1 MGYSFFPQAE
11 ASVQPTPKVTFAKS
25 PKATFKSQI
34 DETKD
39 YSNSYLHR
47 LQYGLGQYGMIIIG
61 GGTTLILGIL
71 GFLLFLWSGEGFED
85 GRTASIAWRRIML
98 DQYIPQAIT
107 LSTVLLRSAVTAQ
120 STIYTSLVAGIVLER
135 HGVPL
140 YRVAEISMIRCA
152 NDGPLRLA
160 WLLVSSAR
168 KSVLQA
174 ALVIILLLTSLAVQ
188 FSSTLLVSDLGL
200 ASLVGDA
207 RDSTL
212 RLHMSQEVISLNRQT
227 NDWILRPRAYVPFGE
242 VSSSGNSTPNNL
254 GVSDTGVLNRVFLPV
269 SSERMSSLR
278 LYEGKGYGFDSRF
291 VCMRPS
297 VSAALS
303 MTVPPSSTSLL
314 SFYLALVG
322 NISIQA
328 TFREAGLQLPPGCE
342 DGTCFPSSFNCSL
355 PQFQYTEAQ
364 VKQGLTNGLCLPD
377 GSNARASAQN
387 FTISGEPVTAWS
399 EAFLFFRTN
408 GTHDLWRSSDGR
420 FLSVNLALPNVS
432 YTDGEW
438 ITYERPIAELT
449 PEGRRINKGV
459 LRLDMTICFQQV
471 AINFADVKVLS
482 EKDLTEPKVTWDADG
497 KVWDTRKVQRQ
508 LGIGPR
514 SNTTTRRGIYSVDFI
529 QNRQYLNATQYLTNK
544 LINDLYNSPRDNISI
559 FMDPLGSGISHVK
572 PNVEYQAIFSDIL
585 NATNR
590 PGVAMQSTL
599 TALSGSII
607 NDALPQFDVK
617 GNALLTSSLNVLTPQ
632 SFRGLMVVFGVVALN
647 MAVGLA
653 VILVFMVQCRY
664 SSQGNYWQGIA
675 QIVSD
680 ETAWVLEGATQSSDS
695 HVESQLSDQDAHV
708 RVVRSSRSGRVRAV
722 TVESI
727 S

>member
-1 MGYSFFPQAE
+1 
-11 ASVQPTPKVTFAKS
+11 
-25 PKATFKSQI
+25 
-34 DETKD
+34 
-39 YSNSYLHR
+39 
-47 LQYGLGQYGMIIIG
+47 
-61 GGTTLILGIL
+61 
-71 GFLLFLWSGEGFED
+71 
-85 GRTASIAWRRIML
+85 
-98 DQYIPQAIT
+98 
-107 LSTVLLRSAVTAQ
+107 
-120 STIYTSLVAGIVLER
+120 
-135 HGVPL
+135 
-140 YRVAEISMIRCA
+140 
-152 NDGPLRLA
+152 
-160 WLLVSSAR
+160 
-168 KSVLQA
+168 
-174 ALVIILLLTSLAVQ
+174 
-188 FSSTLLVSDLGL
+188 
-200 ASLVGDA
+200 
-207 RDSTL
+207 
-212 RLHMSQEVISLNRQT
+212 
-227 NDWILRPRAYVPFGE
+227 
-242 VSSSGNSTPNNL
+242 
-254 GVSDTGVLNRVFLPV
+254 
-269 SSERMSSLR
+269 MSSLR
-278 LYEGKGYGFDSRF
+278 AYEGKGYGFDSRF

-328 TFREAGLQLPPGCE
+328 TFRESGLQLPPGCE
-342 DGTCFPSSFNCSL
+342 DGACFPSSFNCSL

-364 VKQGLTNGLCLPD
+364 VKQSLTNGLCLPD

-387 FTISGEPVTAWS
+387 STISADPVTAWS

-408 GTHDLWRSSDGR
+408 GTHELWRSSDGR

-471 AINFADVKVLS
+471 AINFADVKVSS
-482 EKDLTEPKVTWDADG
+482 EKDLTEPKVTWDAD
-497 KVWDTRKVQRQ
+497 RKRQ

-529 QNRQYLNATQYLTNK
+529 QNRQHLNATQYLTNK
-544 LINDLYNSPRDNISI
+544 LINDLYNSPRENISI
-559 FMDPLGSGISHVK
+559 FMDPLGSGISHLK

-617 GNALLTSSLNVLTPQ
+617 GNAMLTSSFGVLTPQ

-647 MAVGLA
+647 MAVGLT
-653 VILVFMVQCRY
+653 VILIFMV
-664 SSQGNYWQGIA
+664 
-675 QIVSD
+675 
-680 ETAWVLEGATQSSDS
+680 L
-695 HVESQLSDQDAHV
+695 
-708 RVVRSSRSGRVRAV
+708 
-722 TVESI
+722 
-727 S
+727 

>member
-1 MGYSFFPQAE
+1 
-11 ASVQPTPKVTFAKS
+11 
-25 PKATFKSQI
+25 
-34 DETKD
+34 
-39 YSNSYLHR
+39 
-47 LQYGLGQYGMIIIG
+47 
-61 GGTTLILGIL
+61 
-71 GFLLFLWSGEGFED
+71 
-85 GRTASIAWRRIML
+85 
-98 DQYIPQAIT
+98 
-107 LSTVLLRSAVTAQ
+107 
-120 STIYTSLVAGIVLER
+120 
-135 HGVPL
+135 
-140 YRVAEISMIRCA
+140 
-152 NDGPLRLA
+152 
-160 WLLVSSAR
+160 
-168 KSVLQA
+168 
-174 ALVIILLLTSLAVQ
+174 
-188 FSSTLLVSDLGL
+188 
-200 ASLVGDA
+200 
-207 RDSTL
+207 
-212 RLHMSQEVISLNRQT
+212 MSQEVISLNRQT

-242 VSSSGNSTPNNL
+242 VPSSGNSTPNNL

-278 LYEGKGYGFDSRF
+278 AYEGKGYGFDSRF
-291 VCMRPS
+291 
-297 VSAALS
+297 
-303 MTVPPSSTSLL
+303 
-314 SFYLALVG
+314 
-322 NISIQA
+322 
-328 TFREAGLQLPPGCE
+328 
-342 DGTCFPSSFNCSL
+342 
-355 PQFQYTEAQ
+355 

-377 GSNARASAQN
+377 GSNARASAEN

-408 GTHDLWRSSDGR
+408 GTHELWRSSDGR
-420 FLSVNLALPNVS
+420 FLSINLALPNVS

-471 AINFADVKVLS
+471 AINFADVKVSS
-482 EKDLTEPKVTWDADG
+482 EKDLTEPEVTWDADG

-529 QNRQYLNATQYLTNK
+529 QNRQHLNATQYLTNK

-617 GNALLTSSLNVLTPQ
+617 GNAVLTSSLNVLTPQ
-632 SFRGLMVVFGVVALN
+632 SFRGLMIVFGVVALN

-653 VILVFMVQCRY
+653 VLLIFMVQCRY

-680 ETAWVLEGATQSSDS
+680 ETAWLLEGATQSSDS
-695 HVESQLSDQDAHV
+695 HVESEWTGQGSYC
-708 RVVRSSRSGRVRAV
+708 
-722 TVESI
+722 
-727 S
+727 